1 MNIDCI
7 PILKS
12 LRAYKNEGAVPFHM
26 PGHKRGNIYKKTGLD
41 FLSEDILALDT
52 TEVPGVDNLHCPE
65 GAVLE
70 AQGLA
75 AEAFGADYTFFLVNG
90 TTSGIYSMIMAS
102 ANPGDK
108 IIIPRN
114 CHRSVYGAV
123 ILGRLIPVYIE
134 PEIDDEFGIAMG
146 IKPETVENIL
156 EKHSDAKAVV
166 ITNPTFYGVCSDLKR
181 IAEIVHSRG
190 MLLLVDEAHG
200 SHFCFNERLPISA
213 LEAGA
218 DMTSQS
224 IHKTLPSM
232 TQSSMLHVKSERVD
246 IEKLKVFL
254 QLVQTTSPSH
264 ILLASLDAARFIMQQ
279 YGHELLDD
287 AIDWSNW
294 ARSEINDTEGCC
306 CLGPDRAGRYGAV
319 DFDPTRL
326 TVNFGASGLSGTKAE
341 EILRKNFKIQVEM
354 SDLYNIVAITTIGDY
369 RSDYETF
376 VNAVK
381 KLVETAEKR
390 KAKAMAPAVFFRPQE
405 PSLMPWEAVYYEKEQ
420 VDMGQSIGRI
430 CGEMIIPY
438 PPGIPVL
445 MPGETI
451 SREIYEY
458 LKLCV
463 EYGIKLNGISDSKPK
478 KVWVLKNNKKEV

>member
-1 MNIDCI
+1 MNIDRI

-70 AQGLA
+70 AQSLA

-134 PEIDDEFGIAMG
+134 PEINYEFGIAMG
-146 IKPETVENIL
+146 IKPETLESIL

-181 IAEIVHSRG
+181 IAEIVHNRG

-246 IEKLKVFL
+246 IEKLKIFL

-279 YGHELLDD
+279 YGRELLDD

-294 ARSEINDTEGCC
+294 ARNEINDTEGCC

-326 TVNFGASGLSGTKAE
+326 TVNFGASGISGTKAE

-369 RSDYETF
+369 RSDYEAF
-376 VNAVK
+376 VKAVK
-381 KLVETAEKR
+381 KLVGTAEKR
-390 KAKAMAPAVFFRPQE
+390 KAKVMAPAVLLRPQE

-420 VDMGQSIGRI
+420 VDMGKSTGRI

-463 EYGIKLNGISDSKPK
+463 EHGIKLNGISDSKLK
-478 KVWVLKNNKKEV
+478 KVWVLKK

>member
-1 MNIDCI
+1 I

-70 AQGLA
+70 AQSLA

-134 PEIDDEFGIAMG
+134 PEINYEFGIAMG
-146 IKPETVENIL
+146 IKPETLESIL

-181 IAEIVHSRG
+181 IAEIVHNRG

-246 IEKLKVFL
+246 IEKLKIFL

-279 YGHELLDD
+279 YGRELLDD

-294 ARSEINDTEGCC
+294 ARNEINDTEGCC

-326 TVNFGASGLSGTKAE
+326 TVNFGASGISGTKAE

-369 RSDYETF
+369 RSDYEAF
-376 VNAVK
+376 VKAVK
-381 KLVETAEKR
+381 KLVGTAEKR
-390 KAKAMAPAVFFRPQE
+390 KAKVMAPAVLLRPQE

-420 VDMGQSIGRI
+420 VDMGKSTGRI

-463 EYGIKLNGISDSKPK
+463 EHGIKLNGISDSKLK
-478 KVWVLKNNKKEV
+478 KVWVLKK

>member
-1 MNIDCI
+1 M
-7 PILKS
+7 
-12 LRAYKNEGAVPFHM
+12 
-26 PGHKRGNIYKKTGLD
+26 
-41 FLSEDILALDT
+41 
-52 TEVPGVDNLHCPE
+52 
-65 GAVLE
+65 
-70 AQGLA
+70 
-75 AEAFGADYTFFLVNG
+75 
-90 TTSGIYSMIMAS
+90 
-102 ANPGDK
+102 
-108 IIIPRN
+108 
-114 CHRSVYGAV
+114 
-123 ILGRLIPVYIE
+123 
-134 PEIDDEFGIAMG
+134 
-146 IKPETVENIL
+146 
-156 EKHSDAKAVV
+156 
-166 ITNPTFYGVCSDLKR
+166 
-181 IAEIVHSRG
+181 
-190 MLLLVDEAHG
+190 DEAHG

-246 IEKLKVFL
+246 IEKLKIFL

-369 RSDYETF
+369 RSDYEAF

-420 VDMGQSIGRI
+420 VDMGQSLSLIHISEPTR
-430 CGEMIIPY
+430 PY
-438 PPGIPVL
+438 
-445 MPGETI
+445 
-451 SREIYEY
+451 
-458 LKLCV
+458 
-463 EYGIKLNGISDSKPK
+463 
-478 KVWVLKNNKKEV
+478 